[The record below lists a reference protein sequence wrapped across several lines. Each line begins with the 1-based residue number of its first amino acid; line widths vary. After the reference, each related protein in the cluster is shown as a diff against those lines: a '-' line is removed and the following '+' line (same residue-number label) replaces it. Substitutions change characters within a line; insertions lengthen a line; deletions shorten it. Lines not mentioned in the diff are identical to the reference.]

1 MNEDVICALL
11 IIFFNHMEMWLFWK
25 NISFTFNLLTIFNF
39 GSEESRKSGYYIK
52 FTQDLIEYILLY
64 VLYAI

>member
-1 MNEDVICALL
+1 MVILEKYL
-11 IIFFNHMEMWLFWK
+11 
-25 NISFTFNLLTIFNF
+25 FTFNLLTIFNF